1 MVSFADYKPPQSPD
15 AELGALATLILD
27 APNAWDEVSEVVT
40 EEQFHHYGNRLIFRA
55 VKAMMERGEA
65 AIDAITIAAELEN
78 AGVLEDIGGTEHLLL
93 VMERVQHV
101 AHAKGYASI
110 VNDRFLKRALADACI
125 AIVQKCE
132 NGGGFAQDAIEAA
145 ESAIAKVAEQHSTGA
160 DSRLPTI
167 LVETVSRLD
176 ERMRKGVSVGM
187 STGFVDLDRQTN
199 GLRSTELIVLGA
211 RPSMGKTAFAC
222 NMALEVARHGTP
234 VMIFSLE
241 QGACELAERLICIE
255 GRLDGHRLQRG
266 EIDDAE
272 RFTIQEALDTLGGM
286 PIRVDDKPSRTVGQ
300 IAAIV
305 RRLKRKED
313 LGLVIIDYL
322 QLIESEDRKAIREQQ
337 IAQISRR
344 LKALAKEAQLPII
357 ALSQLSRAIET
368 RDDKRPRM
376 SDLRESGAIEQDA
389 DVIMMLHR
397 PEVYNSEDQPGLA
410 EVVVVKNR
418 SGPTGIVNLTWRKQL
433 LRFENHCQAQNFS
446 EELYFPVGR

>member
-1 MVSFADYKPPQSPD
+1 MVSFTDYKPPRSPD

-27 APNAWDEVSEVVT
+27 AHNAWDEVSEVVS
-40 EEQFHHYGNRLIFRA
+40 EDQFHLHANKLIFRA
-55 VKAMMERGEA
+55 VKSMMERGETA
-65 AIDAITIAAELEN
+65 VDAITIAAELEN
-78 AGVLEDIGGTEHLLL
+78 SGSLEDIGGIDHLLT

-101 AHAKGYASI
+101 ANAKGYASI

-125 AIVQKCE
+125 TIVQKCE
-132 NGGGFAQDAIEAA
+132 TGGGLAQELIEAA
-145 ESAIAKVAEQHSTGA
+145 ESAIAKVAEQSSTGA
-160 DSRLPTI
+160 DTRIQPI
-167 LVETVSRLD
+167 LAETLGRIE
-176 ERMRKGVSVGM
+176 ERIGKPEAVGM
-187 STGFVDLDRQTN
+187 STGFVDLDHQTN
-199 GLRSTELIVLGA
+199 GLRPTELIILGA

-222 NMALEVARHGTP
+222 NMALEVARQGTP

-266 EIDDAE
+266 EIDDSE
-272 RFTIQEALDTLGGM
+272 RFAIQEALGTLGAL
-286 PIRVDDKPSRTVGQ
+286 PIRVDDKPSRTIGQ

-322 QLIESEDRKAIREQQ
+322 QLIEPEDRKAIREQQ

-433 LRFENHCQAQNFS
+433 LRFEDHCEMLEFA
-446 EELYFPVGR
+446 